1 MRIAIERRQP
11 AHSQPQLSE
20 VVTPR
25 TNTAAVSAAE
35 NFFSSLAAASGAS
48 LEMAATHQ
56 ARWFQVRTANPVV
69 RRQVE
74 EQLQVAYP
82 QARLR
87 PVDTDRYPGADPA
100 GLEVGQQVATCSL
113 GLRAPVYLPLRT
125 FRDQD
130 LANSQSSEGDPILG
144 VLGALGTVPDGCRAV
159 SQLVLDPAPRG
170 WTKPFQRL
178 AVEHPLAGERGVAA
192 ARPEMSSSGVSML
205 AAVLLVV
212 AIGIPAYRWYAAGD
226 WLNLAKLL
234 ATIVAGLVV
243 IFELVALWRTW
254 FEKPIYDPE
263 QVREKIS
270 RLGFRTELRLAVIG
284 PPECDSGELIAC
296 LERIKAAYGAFG
308 LAFGNELAATR
319 LRLTGHDLRLPYLF
333 GKAKKA
339 PILNTRELA
348 GLWHLPHAAADVPLL
363 ERTGAKRILP
373 LPERV
378 ASGCRIGVSS
388 HQGRS
393 FPVCIPDAVFWRHL
407 ALFAK
412 TGRGKSATL
421 VRLALYVLQALFAG
435 GKRAALILVDP
446 HRDLARMLLGLI
458 PPERRPDLV
467 YLDAAN
473 EARPFGLNL
482 VDAGLGWTRDQM
494 LTIVLDILR
503 REFSQAWGF
512 RMESAFR
519 YSLLTL
525 FEANQTICDRDP
537 VGGRLRQ
544 YTILDI
550 PALLADPPFRR
561 SILRLVRDQEVRDWW
576 PQQFE
581 RLHHSFQVEVVFP
594 VQTKIFR
601 FAGIRAAQRIVGQ
614 PCSTID
620 PLHWVTSGSVV
631 IVNTAA
637 GLIGRDGAALIGD
650 LLLNLV
656 GLTLLEQAVVER
668 EDRSRAMVVV
678 DEMHLMP
685 GAEFELLLAEAA
697 KYGGSLVLATQS
709 LARLDALDREQER
722 ALRSSIFANIDGL
735 LVFNTSAEDARY
747 LEQELGESVTRQDI
761 LSLGEHECYLRLPNG
776 ADGGPAIC
784 WVQLDPPPAP
794 DPDLQRELAEASA
807 ATYGRVVKDVER
819 DLLAALTRIEQT
831 HQPRGDEGTEGG
843 TGAPKDGGGGRPPAP
858 GGRRAPQRTK
868 ALSDVGRPPTE
879 EGATSTAA
887 PARAIPKRSQHR
899 SRKPTAVARPRNA
912 DGAGPARS
920 EPSAAEPAG
929 QAEGQQDVRQREEES
944 R

>member
-11 AHSQPQLSE
+11 APSQPQLSE

-35 NFFSSLAAASGAS
+35 NFFSSLAAAVGVS

-56 ARWFQVRTANPVV
+56 ARWFQVRSANPIV

-87 PVDTDRYPGADPA
+87 PVDTDRHPGADPA
-100 GLEVGQQVATCSL
+100 GVQVGQQVAACSL
-113 GLRAPVYLPLRT
+113 TLRAPAYLPLRT

-130 LANSQSSEGDPILG
+130 LAGSQSSEGDPVLG
-144 VLGALGTVPDGCRAV
+144 VLAALGTVPEGCRAV
-159 SQLVLDPAPRG
+159 SQLVLEPAPRG

-178 AVEHPLAGERGVAA
+178 AVEHPLAGERGAA
-192 ARPEMSSSGVSML
+192 VARPETTSTGVSML
-205 AAVLLVV
+205 AVVLLVL
-212 AIGIPAYRWYAAGD
+212 AMGIPAYRWYAAGE

-234 ATIVAGLVV
+234 AAIVAGLLI
-243 IFELVALWRTW
+243 IFEVVALWRRL
-254 FEKPIYDPE
+254 FDKPIYDPE

-270 RLGFRTELRLAVIG
+270 RIGFRAELRLAVIG
-284 PPECDSGELIAC
+284 LAESDPGELVTC

-308 LAFGNELAATR
+308 LAFGNELVARR
-319 LRLTGHDLRLPYLF
+319 LRLTGHDLRLPHLF
-333 GKAKKA
+333 GRAKKT

-348 GLWHLPHAAADVPLL
+348 GLWHLPHATADVPLL

-378 ASGCRIGVSS
+378 ASGCRIGVST

-421 VRLALYVLQALFAG
+421 VRLALHVLQALFAG
-435 GKRAALILVDP
+435 GKQAALILVDP
-446 HRDLARMLLGLI
+446 HRDLARTLLGLI
-458 PPERRPDLV
+458 PPERRPDVV

-482 VDAGLGWTRDQM
+482 VDAGLGWNRDQM

-525 FEANQTICDRDP
+525 FEANQTICARDP
-537 VGGRLRQ
+537 LCGRQRQ

-550 PALLADPPFRR
+550 PALLSDPPFRR
-561 SILRLVRDQEVRDWW
+561 SILRLVGDPEVRDWW

-601 FAGIRAAQRIVGQ
+601 FAGIRPAQRIVGQ

-650 LLLNLV
+650 LLLNLA
-656 GLTLLEQAVVER
+656 GLTLLEQAAVDREER
-668 EDRSRAMVVV
+668 ARAMVIV

-709 LARLDALDREQER
+709 LARLDALDREQGR

-747 LEQELGESVTRQDI
+747 LEQELGETVTRQDI
-761 LSLGEHECYLRLPNG
+761 LALGEHECYLRLPNG
-776 ADGGPAIC
+776 ADGAASLC

-794 DPDLQRELAEASA
+794 DQAVQRELADTSA
-807 ATYGRVVKDVER
+807 AAFGRDVKDVER
-819 DLLAALTRIEQT
+819 DLLAALARIEQT
-831 HQPRGDEGTEGG
+831 HTPRGDQGL
-843 TGAPKDGGGGRPPAP
+843 DGGGGAP
-858 GGRRAPQRTK
+858 RDGG
-868 ALSDVGRPPTE
+868 
-879 EGATSTAA
+879 
-887 PARAIPKRSQHR
+887 
-899 SRKPTAVARPRNA
+899 
-912 DGAGPARS
+912 DG
-920 EPSAAEPAG
+920 
-929 QAEGQQDVRQREEES
+929 
-944 R
+944 